1 MKVRQVFKLGNVHE
15 KLEKLLALAN
25 DKCNSFE
32 SALAYKMYLKLK
44 DKFSEEEAVK
54 KANEEAEKEWNA
66 YDSSTWSED
75 ERREYDYWRGGKF
88 SFERTEKFLN
98 EVYKVEGG
106 YLIRRWNYLNA
117 MSFHYVTQ
125 LRTFGNEYEG
135 VRKNCLKQIAF
146 FEQLQEDEF
155 GKDEYEDYDWYT
167 ETEGTIK
174 FKRFQGQD
182 NKKVGNP
189 KINYLMFIEE
199 GLISLLESYYPKDA
213 FKNAKYFE
221 SNAIARLEV

>member
-1 MKVRQVFKLGNVHE
+1 MSSPRE

-32 SALAYKMYLKLK
+32 SAIAYKMYLRLK
-44 DKFSEEEAVK
+44 ATLPEEEAVK

-75 ERREYDYWRGGKF
+75 EKREYDYWNGGKF
-88 SFERTEKFLN
+88 SFERTEKFLY
-98 EVYKVEGG
+98 EVHKVEGG

-117 MSFHYVTQ
+117 MSFHYVVQ
-125 LRTFGNEYEG
+125 LHSFGNEYEG

-155 GKDEYEDYDWYT
+155 GKDEYDEHDQPWYT
-167 ETEGTIK
+167 DAEGTIE

-182 NKKVGNP
+182 VKKVGNP

-199 GLISLLESYYPKDA
+199 DLVILLENYYPKDS
-213 FKNAKYFE
+213 FKNAKNFE
-221 SNAIARLEV
+221 SNAIAKLEV

>member
-1 MKVRQVFKLGNVHE
+1 MSSPRE

-32 SALAYKMYLKLK
+32 SAIAYKMYLRLK
-44 DKFSEEEAVK
+44 ATLPEEEAVK

-66 YDSSTWSED
+66 YDSSAWSED
-75 ERREYDYWRGGKF
+75 EKREYDYWNGGKF
-88 SFERTEKFLN
+88 AFERTEKFLY

-117 MSFHYVTQ
+117 MSFHYVVQ
-125 LRTFGNEYEG
+125 LHSFGNEYEG

-155 GKDEYEDYDWYT
+155 GKDEYDEHDQPWYT
-167 ETEGTIK
+167 DVEGTIE

-182 NKKVGNP
+182 VKKVGNP

-199 GLISLLESYYPKDA
+199 DLVILLENYYPKGS
-213 FKNAKYFE
+213 FKNAKNFE
-221 SNAIARLEV
+221 NNAIAKLEV

>member
-1 MKVRQVFKLGNVHE
+1 MSSPRE

-32 SALAYKMYLKLK
+32 SAIAYKMYLRLK
-44 DKFSEEEAVK
+44 ATLPEEEAVK

-75 ERREYDYWRGGKF
+75 EKIEYDYWNGGKF
-88 SFERTEKFLN
+88 AFERTEKFLY

-117 MSFHYVTQ
+117 MSFHYVVQ
-125 LRTFGNEYEG
+125 LHSFGNEYEG

-155 GKDEYEDYDWYT
+155 GKDEYDEHDQPWYT
-167 ETEGTIK
+167 DAEGTIE

-182 NKKVGNP
+182 VKKVGNP

-199 GLISLLESYYPKDA
+199 DLVILLENYYPKDS
-213 FKNAKYFE
+213 FKNAKNFE
-221 SNAIARLEV
+221 SNAIAKLEV

>member
-1 MKVRQVFKLGNVHE
+1 MSNPRE

-32 SALAYKMYLKLK
+32 SAIAYKMYLKLK
-44 DKFSEEEAVK
+44 ATLPEEEAVK

-75 ERREYDYWRGGKF
+75 EKIEYDYWNGGKF
-88 SFERTEKFLN
+88 AFERTEKFLY

-117 MSFHYVTQ
+117 MSFHYVVQ
-125 LRTFGNEYEG
+125 LHSFGNEYEG

-155 GKDEYEDYDWYT
+155 GKDEYDEHDQPWYT
-167 ETEGTIK
+167 DTEGTIT

-182 NKKVGNP
+182 VKKVGNP

-199 GLISLLESYYPKDA
+199 DLVILLENYYPKDS
-213 FKNAKYFE
+213 FKNAKNFE
-221 SNAIARLEV
+221 SNAIAKLEV

>member
-1 MKVRQVFKLGNVHE
+1 MSTARE

-25 DKCNSFE
+25 DKSNSFE
-32 SALAYKMYLKLK
+32 SAMAYKMYLKLQATLSK
-44 DKFSEEEAVK
+44 AEAIK

-66 YDSSTWSED
+66 YDESTWSED
-75 ERREYDYWRGGKF
+75 ERREYDYWSGGKF
-88 SFERTEKFLN
+88 AFERTDKFLN

-106 YLIRRWNYLNA
+106 YLVRRWNYLNA
-117 MSFHYVTQ
+117 MSFHYMIQ
-125 LRTFGNEYEG
+125 LRSFGNEYEG

-155 GKDEYEDYDWYT
+155 GKDEYDKYDQPWYT
-167 ETEGTIK
+167 DVQGTIQ

-182 NKKVGNP
+182 IKKVGNP
-189 KINYLMFIEE
+189 KLNYLMFIEE
-199 GLISLLESYYPKDA
+199 DLIILLEGYYPKDS

-221 SNAIARLEV
+221 SNAVAKLEV

>member
-1 MKVRQVFKLGNVHE
+1 MSSPSE

-32 SALAYKMYLKLK
+32 SAIAYKMYLKLK
-44 DKFSEEEAVK
+44 ATLPEEEAVK

-75 ERREYDYWRGGKF
+75 EKREYDYWNGGKF
-88 SFERTEKFLN
+88 AFERTEKFLY

-117 MSFHYVTQ
+117 MSFHYVVQ
-125 LRTFGNEYEG
+125 LHSFGNEYEG

-155 GKDEYEDYDWYT
+155 GKDEYDEHDQPWYT
-167 ETEGTIK
+167 DAEGTIE

-182 NKKVGNP
+182 VKKVGNP

-199 GLISLLESYYPKDA
+199 DLVILLENYYPKGS
-213 FKNAKYFE
+213 FKNAKNFE
-221 SNAIARLEV
+221 SNAITKLEV

>member
-1 MKVRQVFKLGNVHE
+1 LSTARE

-25 DKCNSFE
+25 DKSNSFE
-32 SALAYKMYLKLK
+32 SAMAYKMYLKLQATLPK
-44 DKFSEEEAVK
+44 AEAIK

-66 YDSSTWSED
+66 YDESTWSED

-88 SFERTEKFLN
+88 AFERTEKFLN

-106 YLIRRWNYLNA
+106 YLVRRWNYLNA
-117 MSFHYVTQ
+117 MSFHYMLQ
-125 LRTFGNEYEG
+125 LRSFGNEYEG

-155 GKDEYEDYDWYT
+155 GQDEYDKHDQPWYT
-167 ETEGTIK
+167 DVQGTIQ

-182 NKKVGNP
+182 IKKVGNP
-189 KINYLMFIEE
+189 KLNYLMFIEE
-199 GLISLLESYYPKDA
+199 DLITLLESYYPKDS

-221 SNAIARLEV
+221 SNAVAKLEV

>member
-1 MKVRQVFKLGNVHE
+1 MSSPRE

-32 SALAYKMYLKLK
+32 SAIAYKMYLKLK
-44 DKFSEEEAVK
+44 ATLPEEEAVK

-75 ERREYDYWRGGKF
+75 EKREYDYWNGGKF
-88 SFERTEKFLN
+88 AFERTEKFLY

-117 MSFHYVTQ
+117 MSFHYVVQ
-125 LRTFGNEYEG
+125 LHSFGNEYEG

-155 GKDEYEDYDWYT
+155 GKDEYDEHDQPWYT
-167 ETEGTIK
+167 DTEGKIE

-182 NKKVGNP
+182 VKKVGNP

-199 GLISLLESYYPKDA
+199 DLVILLESYYPKGS
-213 FKNAKYFE
+213 FKNAKNFE
-221 SNAIARLEV
+221 SNAIAKLEV

>member
-1 MKVRQVFKLGNVHE
+1 MSSPRE

-32 SALAYKMYLKLK
+32 SAIAYKMYLRLK
-44 DKFSEEEAVK
+44 ATLPEEEAVK

-75 ERREYDYWRGGKF
+75 EKREYDHWNGGKF
-88 SFERTEKFLN
+88 AFERTEKFLY

-117 MSFHYVTQ
+117 MSFHYVVQ
-125 LRTFGNEYEG
+125 LHSFGNEYEG

-155 GKDEYEDYDWYT
+155 GKDEYDEHDQPWYT
-167 ETEGTIK
+167 DAEGTIE

-182 NKKVGNP
+182 VKKVGNP

-199 GLISLLESYYPKDA
+199 DLVILLENYYPKGS
-213 FKNAKYFE
+213 FKNAKNFE
-221 SNAIARLEV
+221 SNAIAKLGV

>member
-1 MKVRQVFKLGNVHE
+1 MSNVHE

-32 SALAYKMYLKLK
+32 SVLAYKKYLKLK
-44 DKFSEEEAVK
+44 ATPPKEEAVK
-54 KANEEAEKEWNA
+54 KANEEAWNA
-66 YDSSTWSED
+66 YDSSTWSKE
-75 ERREYDYWRGGKF
+75 EQKEYDYWHGGKF
-88 SFERTEKFLN
+88 TFERTEKFLN

-106 YLIRRWNYLNA
+106 FLIRRWNYLNA
-117 MSFHYVTQ
+117 MSFHYVIQ

-135 VRKNCLKQIAF
+135 VRKNCLKQIAL

-155 GKDEYEDYDWYT
+155 GKDEYEDSDWYT

-213 FKNAKYFE
+213 FKNAKCFE

>member
-1 MKVRQVFKLGNVHE
+1 MSSPRE

-32 SALAYKMYLKLK
+32 SAIAYKMYLRLK
-44 DKFSEEEAVK
+44 ATLPEEEAVK

-75 ERREYDYWRGGKF
+75 EKREYDYWNGGKF
-88 SFERTEKFLN
+88 AFERAEKFLY

-117 MSFHYVTQ
+117 MSFHYVVQ
-125 LRTFGNEYEG
+125 LHSFGNEYEG

-155 GKDEYEDYDWYT
+155 GKDEYDEHDQPWYT
-167 ETEGTIK
+167 DAEGTIE

-182 NKKVGNP
+182 VKKVGNP

-199 GLISLLESYYPKDA
+199 DLVILLENYYPKGS
-213 FKNAKYFE
+213 FKNVKNFE
-221 SNAIARLEV
+221 SNAIAKLEV

>member
-1 MKVRQVFKLGNVHE
+1 MSSPRE

-25 DKCNSFE
+25 DKNNSFE

-44 DKFSEEEAVK
+44 ATLPEEEAAK
-54 KANEEAEKEWNA
+54 KANEEVEKEWNA

-75 ERREYDYWRGGKF
+75 ERREYDHWSGGKF
-88 SFERTEKFLN
+88 AFERTEKFLY

-117 MSFHYVTQ
+117 MSFHYVVQ
-125 LRTFGNEYEG
+125 LHSFGNEYEG

-155 GKDEYEDYDWYT
+155 GKDEYDEHDQPWYT
-167 ETEGTIK
+167 DVEGTIT

-182 NKKVGNP
+182 VNKVGNP

-199 GLISLLESYYPKDA
+199 DLVTLLEGYYPKDS
-213 FKNAKYFE
+213 FKNAKNFE
-221 SNAIARLEV
+221 SNAIAKLEV

>member
-1 MKVRQVFKLGNVHE
+1 MSSPRE

-32 SALAYKMYLKLK
+32 SAIAYKMYLRLK
-44 DKFSEEEAVK
+44 ATLPEEEAVK

-75 ERREYDYWRGGKF
+75 EKREYDYWNGGKF
-88 SFERTEKFLN
+88 AFERTEKFLY

-117 MSFHYVTQ
+117 MSFHYVVQ
-125 LRTFGNEYEG
+125 LHSFGNEYEG

-155 GKDEYEDYDWYT
+155 GKDEHDEHDQPWYT
-167 ETEGTIK
+167 DAEGTIE

-182 NKKVGNP
+182 VKKVGNP

-199 GLISLLESYYPKDA
+199 DLVILLENYYPKGS
-213 FKNAKYFE
+213 FKNAKNFE
-221 SNAIARLEV
+221 SNAIAKLEV

>member
-1 MKVRQVFKLGNVHE
+1 MSSPRE
-15 KLEKLLALAN
+15 KLEKLLVLAN

-32 SALAYKMYLKLK
+32 SAIAYKMYLKLK
-44 DKFSEEEAVK
+44 ATLPEEEALK

-75 ERREYDYWRGGKF
+75 EKIEYDYWNGGKF
-88 SFERTEKFLN
+88 AFERTEKFLY

-117 MSFHYVTQ
+117 MSFHYVVQ
-125 LRTFGNEYEG
+125 LHSFGNEYEG

-155 GKDEYEDYDWYT
+155 GKDEYDEHDQPWYT
-167 ETEGTIK
+167 DAEGTIE

-182 NKKVGNP
+182 VKKVGNP

-199 GLISLLESYYPKDA
+199 DLVILLESYYPEGS
-213 FKNAKYFE
+213 FKNAKNFE
-221 SNAIARLEV
+221 SNAIAKPEV

>member
-1 MKVRQVFKLGNVHE
+1 MSSPRE

-32 SALAYKMYLKLK
+32 SAIAYKMYLKLK
-44 DKFSEEEAVK
+44 ATLPEEEALK

-75 ERREYDYWRGGKF
+75 EKREYDYWNGGKF
-88 SFERTEKFLN
+88 AFERTEKFLY

-117 MSFHYVTQ
+117 MSFHYVVQ
-125 LRTFGNEYEG
+125 LHSFGNEYEG

-155 GKDEYEDYDWYT
+155 GKDEYDEHDQPWYT
-167 ETEGTIK
+167 DTEGTIT

-182 NKKVGNP
+182 VKKVGNP

-199 GLISLLESYYPKDA
+199 DLVILLENYYPKGS
-213 FKNAKYFE
+213 FKNAKNFE
-221 SNAIARLEV
+221 SNAIAKLEV

>member
-1 MKVRQVFKLGNVHE
+1 M
-15 KLEKLLALAN
+15 ALAN

-32 SALAYKMYLKLK
+32 SALAYRMYLKLK
-44 DKFSEEEAVK
+44 GTLSEEDAVK

-66 YDSSTWSED
+66 YDSSTWSEE
-75 ERREYDYWRGGKF
+75 ERKEYDHWRGGKF

-98 EVYKVEGG
+98 EVFKVEGG

-125 LRTFGNEYEG
+125 LHTFGNEYEG
-135 VRKNCLKQIAF
+135 VRKNCLKRIAL

-155 GKDEYEDYDWYT
+155 GKDEYDEHDCPWYT

-182 NKKVGNP
+182 DKKVGNP
-189 KINYLMFIEE
+189 KVNYLMFIEE
-199 GLISLLESYYPKDA
+199 DLITLLESYYPKDS

-221 SNAIARLEV
+221 NIAIAKLEH

>member
-1 MKVRQVFKLGNVHE
+1 MSSPRE
-15 KLEKLLALAN
+15 KLEKLLTLAN

-32 SALAYKMYLKLK
+32 SAIAYKMYLKLK
-44 DKFSEEEAVK
+44 ATLPEEEAVK

-75 ERREYDYWRGGKF
+75 EKREYDYWNGGKF
-88 SFERTEKFLN
+88 AFERTEKFLY

-117 MSFHYVTQ
+117 MSFHYVVQ
-125 LRTFGNEYEG
+125 LHSFGNEYEG

-155 GKDEYEDYDWYT
+155 GKDEYDEHDQPWYT
-167 ETEGTIK
+167 DAEGTIE

-182 NKKVGNP
+182 VKKVGNP

-199 GLISLLESYYPKDA
+199 DLVILLENYYPKGS
-213 FKNAKYFE
+213 FKNAKNFE
-221 SNAIARLEV
+221 SNAIAKLEV

>member
-1 MKVRQVFKLGNVHE
+1 MSTAHE

-25 DKCNSFE
+25 DKNNSFE

-44 DKFSEEEAVK
+44 ATLPEEEAAK

-75 ERREYDYWRGGKF
+75 EKREYDHWSGGKF
-88 SFERTEKFLN
+88 AFERTEKFLY
-98 EVYKVEGG
+98 EVYKVESG

-117 MSFHYVTQ
+117 MSFHYVVQ
-125 LRTFGNEYEG
+125 LCTFGNEYEG

-155 GKDEYEDYDWYT
+155 GKDEYDEHDQPWNTDA
-167 ETEGTIK
+167 EGTIT
-174 FKRFQGQD
+174 FRRFQGQD
-182 NKKVGNP
+182 VKKVGNP

-199 GLISLLESYYPKDA
+199 DLSSLFEGYYPKDS

-221 SNAIARLEV
+221 SNAIAKLEA

>member
-1 MKVRQVFKLGNVHE
+1 MSSPRE

-32 SALAYKMYLKLK
+32 SAIAYKMYLRLK
-44 DKFSEEEAVK
+44 ATLPEEEAVK

-75 ERREYDYWRGGKF
+75 EKREYDYWHGGKF
-88 SFERTEKFLN
+88 SFERTEKFLY

-117 MSFHYVTQ
+117 MSFHYVVQ
-125 LRTFGNEYEG
+125 LHSFGNEYEG

-155 GKDEYEDYDWYT
+155 GKDEYDEHDQPWYT
-167 ETEGTIK
+167 DVEGTIT

-182 NKKVGNP
+182 VNKVGNP

-199 GLISLLESYYPKDA
+199 DLVTLLEGYYPKDS
-213 FKNAKYFE
+213 FKNAKNFE
-221 SNAIARLEV
+221 SNAIAKLEV

>member
-1 MKVRQVFKLGNVHE
+1 MSSPRE

-25 DKCNSFE
+25 DKNNSFE

-44 DKFSEEEAVK
+44 ATLPEEEAAK
-54 KANEEAEKEWNA
+54 KANEEVEKEWNA

-75 ERREYDYWRGGKF
+75 ERREYDHWSGGKF
-88 SFERTEKFLN
+88 AFERTEKFLY

-117 MSFHYVTQ
+117 MSFHYVVQ
-125 LRTFGNEYEG
+125 LHSFGNEYEG

-155 GKDEYEDYDWYT
+155 GKDEYDEHDQPWYT
-167 ETEGTIK
+167 DVEGTIT

-182 NKKVGNP
+182 VNKVGNP
-189 KINYLMFIEE
+189 KINYLMFIEKD
-199 GLISLLESYYPKDA
+199 LVTLLEGYYPKDS
-213 FKNAKYFE
+213 FKNAKNFE
-221 SNAIARLEV
+221 SNAIAKLEV

>member
-1 MKVRQVFKLGNVHE
+1 MSSPSE

-32 SALAYKMYLKLK
+32 SAIAYKLYLKLK
-44 DKFSEEEAVK
+44 ATLPEEEAVK

-75 ERREYDYWRGGKF
+75 EKREYDYWNGGKF
-88 SFERTEKFLN
+88 AFERTEKFLY

-117 MSFHYVTQ
+117 MSFHYVVQ
-125 LRTFGNEYEG
+125 LHSFGNEYEG

-155 GKDEYEDYDWYT
+155 GKDEYDEHDQPWYT
-167 ETEGTIK
+167 DAEGTIE

-182 NKKVGNP
+182 VKKVGNP

-199 GLISLLESYYPKDA
+199 DLVILLENYYPKGS
-213 FKNAKYFE
+213 FKNAKNFE
-221 SNAIARLEV
+221 SNAITKLEV

>member
-1 MKVRQVFKLGNVHE
+1 MSSPRE
-15 KLEKLLALAN
+15 KLEKLLALVN

-32 SALAYKMYLKLK
+32 SAIAYKMYLKLK
-44 DKFSEEEAVK
+44 ATLPEEEALK

-75 ERREYDYWRGGKF
+75 EKIEYDYWNGGKF
-88 SFERTEKFLN
+88 AFERTEKFLY

-117 MSFHYVTQ
+117 MSFHYVVQ
-125 LRTFGNEYEG
+125 LHSFGNEYEG

-155 GKDEYEDYDWYT
+155 GKDEYDEHDQPWYT
-167 ETEGTIK
+167 DAEGTIE

-182 NKKVGNP
+182 VKKVGNP

-199 GLISLLESYYPKDA
+199 DLVILLESYYPKDS
-213 FKNAKYFE
+213 FKNAKNFE
-221 SNAIARLEV
+221 SNAIAKLEV

>member
-1 MKVRQVFKLGNVHE
+1 MSSPRE

-25 DKCNSFE
+25 DKNNSFE

-44 DKFSEEEAVK
+44 ATLPEEEAVK

-75 ERREYDYWRGGKF
+75 EKREYDYWNGGKF
-88 SFERTEKFLN
+88 AFERTEKFLY

-117 MSFHYVTQ
+117 MSFHYVVQ
-125 LRTFGNEYEG
+125 LHSFGNEYEG

-155 GKDEYEDYDWYT
+155 GKDEYDEHDQPWYT
-167 ETEGTIK
+167 NAEGTIE

-182 NKKVGNP
+182 VKKVGNP

-199 GLISLLESYYPKDA
+199 DLAILLEVYYPKDS
-213 FKNAKYFE
+213 FKNAKNFK
-221 SNAIARLEV
+221 SNAIAKLEV

>member
-1 MKVRQVFKLGNVHE
+1 MSSPRE

-32 SALAYKMYLKLK
+32 SAIAYKMYLRLK
-44 DKFSEEEAVK
+44 ATLPEEEAVK

-66 YDSSTWSED
+66 YDSSAWSED
-75 ERREYDYWRGGKF
+75 EKREYDYWNGGKF
-88 SFERTEKFLN
+88 AFERTEKFLY

-117 MSFHYVTQ
+117 MSFHYVVQ
-125 LRTFGNEYEG
+125 LHSFGNEYEG

-155 GKDEYEDYDWYT
+155 GKDEYDEHDQPWYT
-167 ETEGTIK
+167 DVEGTIE

-182 NKKVGNP
+182 VKKVGNP

-199 GLISLLESYYPKDA
+199 DLVILLENYYPKGS
-213 FKNAKYFE
+213 FKNAKNFE
-221 SNAIARLEV
+221 SNAIAKLEV

>member
-1 MKVRQVFKLGNVHE
+1 MSSSRE

-32 SALAYKMYLKLK
+32 SAIAYKMYLKLK
-44 DKFSEEEAVK
+44 ATLPEEEALK

-75 ERREYDYWRGGKF
+75 EKREYDYWNGGKF
-88 SFERTEKFLN
+88 AFERTEKFLY

-117 MSFHYVTQ
+117 MSFHYVVQ
-125 LRTFGNEYEG
+125 LHSFGNEYEG

-155 GKDEYEDYDWYT
+155 GKDEYDEHDQPWYIDA
-167 ETEGTIK
+167 EGTIE

-182 NKKVGNP
+182 VKKVGNP

-199 GLISLLESYYPKDA
+199 DLVILLESYYPKDS
-213 FKNAKYFE
+213 FKNAKNFE
-221 SNAIARLEV
+221 SNAIAKLEV

>member
-1 MKVRQVFKLGNVHE
+1 MSSPRE

-32 SALAYKMYLKLK
+32 SAIAYKMYLKLK
-44 DKFSEEEAVK
+44 ATLPEEEAVK

-75 ERREYDYWRGGKF
+75 EKREYDYWNGGKF
-88 SFERTEKFLN
+88 AFERTEKFLY

-117 MSFHYVTQ
+117 MSFHYVVQ
-125 LRTFGNEYEG
+125 LHSFGNEYEG

-155 GKDEYEDYDWYT
+155 GKDEYDEHDQPWYT
-167 ETEGTIK
+167 DTEGTIT

-182 NKKVGNP
+182 VKKVGNP

-199 GLISLLESYYPKDA
+199 DLVILLENYYPKGS
-213 FKNAKYFE
+213 FKNAKNFE
-221 SNAIARLEV
+221 SNAIAKLEV

>member
-1 MKVRQVFKLGNVHE
+1 MSSPRE

-25 DKCNSFE
+25 DKNNSFE

-44 DKFSEEEAVK
+44 ATLPEEEAAK

-75 ERREYDYWRGGKF
+75 EKREYDYWNGGKF
-88 SFERTEKFLN
+88 AFERTEKFLY

-117 MSFHYVTQ
+117 MSFHYVVQ
-125 LRTFGNEYEG
+125 LHSFGNEYEG

-155 GKDEYEDYDWYT
+155 GKDEYGEHDQPWYT
-167 ETEGTIK
+167 DTEGTIT

-182 NKKVGNP
+182 VKKVGNP

-199 GLISLLESYYPKDA
+199 DLVILLENYYPKGS
-213 FKNAKYFE
+213 FKNAKNFE
-221 SNAIARLEV
+221 SNAIAKLEV

>member
-1 MKVRQVFKLGNVHE
+1 MSSPRE
-15 KLEKLLALAN
+15 KLEKLLVLAN

-32 SALAYKMYLKLK
+32 SAIAYKMYLKLK
-44 DKFSEEEAVK
+44 ATLPEEEALK

-75 ERREYDYWRGGKF
+75 EKIEYDYWNGGKF
-88 SFERTEKFLN
+88 AFERTEKFLY

-117 MSFHYVTQ
+117 MSFHYVVQ
-125 LRTFGNEYEG
+125 LHSFGNEYES

-155 GKDEYEDYDWYT
+155 GKDEYDEHDQPWYT
-167 ETEGTIK
+167 DAEGTIE

-182 NKKVGNP
+182 VKKVGNP

-199 GLISLLESYYPKDA
+199 DLVILLESYYPEGS
-213 FKNAKYFE
+213 FKNAKNFE
-221 SNAIARLEV
+221 SNAIAKLEV

>member
-1 MKVRQVFKLGNVHE
+1 MSSPSE

-32 SALAYKMYLKLK
+32 SAIAYKLYLKLK
-44 DKFSEEEAVK
+44 ATLPEKEAVK
-54 KANEEAEKEWNA
+54 KANKEAEKEWNA

-75 ERREYDYWRGGKF
+75 EKREYDYWHGGKF
-88 SFERTEKFLN
+88 SFERTEKFLY
-98 EVYKVEGG
+98 EVNKVEGG

-117 MSFHYVTQ
+117 MSFHYVVQ
-125 LRTFGNEYEG
+125 LHSFGNEYEG

-155 GKDEYEDYDWYT
+155 GKDEYDEHDQPWYT
-167 ETEGTIK
+167 DAEGTIE

-182 NKKVGNP
+182 VNKVGNP

-199 GLISLLESYYPKDA
+199 DLVTLLEGYYPKDS
-213 FKNAKYFE
+213 FKNAKNFE
-221 SNAIARLEV
+221 SNAIAKLEV

>member
-1 MKVRQVFKLGNVHE
+1 MSSPRE

-32 SALAYKMYLKLK
+32 SAIAYKMYLKLK
-44 DKFSEEEAVK
+44 ATLPEEEAVK

-75 ERREYDYWRGGKF
+75 EKREYDYWHGGKF
-88 SFERTEKFLN
+88 SFERTEKFLY

-117 MSFHYVTQ
+117 MSFHYVVQ
-125 LRTFGNEYEG
+125 LHSFGNEYEG

-155 GKDEYEDYDWYT
+155 GKDEYDEHDQPWYT
-167 ETEGTIK
+167 DVEGTIT

-182 NKKVGNP
+182 VNKVGNP

-199 GLISLLESYYPKDA
+199 DLVTLLEGYYPKDS
-213 FKNAKYFE
+213 FKNAKNFE
-221 SNAIARLEV
+221 SNAIAKLEV

>member
-1 MKVRQVFKLGNVHE
+1 MSSPRE

-32 SALAYKMYLKLK
+32 SAIAYKMYLRLK
-44 DKFSEEEAVK
+44 ATLPEEEAVK

-75 ERREYDYWRGGKF
+75 EKREYDYWNGGKF
-88 SFERTEKFLN
+88 AFERTEKFLY

-117 MSFHYVTQ
+117 MSFHYVVQ
-125 LRTFGNEYEG
+125 LHSFGNEYEG

-155 GKDEYEDYDWYT
+155 GKDKYDEHDQPWYT
-167 ETEGTIK
+167 DAEGTIE

-182 NKKVGNP
+182 VKKVGNP

-199 GLISLLESYYPKDA
+199 DLVILLENYYPKDS
-213 FKNAKYFE
+213 FKNAKNFE
-221 SNAIARLEV
+221 SNAIAKLEV

>member
-1 MKVRQVFKLGNVHE
+1 MSSPSE

-32 SALAYKMYLKLK
+32 SAIAYKLYLKLK
-44 DKFSEEEAVK
+44 ATLPEEEAVK
-54 KANEEAEKEWNA
+54 KANKEAEKEWNA

-75 ERREYDYWRGGKF
+75 EKREYDYWHGGKF
-88 SFERTEKFLN
+88 SFERTEKFLY
-98 EVYKVEGG
+98 EVHKVEGG

-117 MSFHYVTQ
+117 MSFHYVVQ
-125 LRTFGNEYEG
+125 LHSFGNEYEG

-155 GKDEYEDYDWYT
+155 GKDEYDEHDQPWYT
-167 ETEGTIK
+167 DVEGTIT

-182 NKKVGNP
+182 VNKVGNP

-199 GLISLLESYYPKDA
+199 DLVTLLEGYYPKDS
-213 FKNAKYFE
+213 FKNAKNFE
-221 SNAIARLEV
+221 SNAIAKLEV